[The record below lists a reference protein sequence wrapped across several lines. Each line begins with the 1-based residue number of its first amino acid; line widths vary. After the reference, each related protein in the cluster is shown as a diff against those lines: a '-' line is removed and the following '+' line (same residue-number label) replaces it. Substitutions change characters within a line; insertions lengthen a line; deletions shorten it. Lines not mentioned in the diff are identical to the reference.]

1 MFIFS
6 GRSQCGLLVKKQAR
20 SVRVVL
26 LQSLKGRGSCV
37 HLSAAIFPK
46 SFYYNIAAVFFFFPS
61 PSCELACLT
70 VPSLTDEFFLRI
82 S

>member
-6 GRSQCGLLVKKQAR
+6 GRNQCGLLVKKQAR

-46 SFYYNIAAVFFFFPS
+46 SFYYNIAAVFFFFLLRAVSWP
-61 PSCELACLT
+61 A
-70 VPSLTDEFFLRI
+70 SLFHP
-82 S
+82 